1 MSTDI
6 AERYVVRDIRADEWP
21 TVKALRL
28 DALRDPVARLAFLE
42 TYEDAIARPDAFW
55 QERAAR
61 SADGAGTVR
70 QFVAVA
76 PDGVWAGTL
85 TVLMEEAGTEAGTK
99 DWAGYPVERR
109 QGHAVGVFIRPEH
122 RGHGLI
128 EALFAVGLEW
138 AWKHGAT
145 RVRLLVHEDNGRAQG
160 AYRKAGFAP
169 SGVTVELAEGGGREL
184 ELAVERG

>member
-1 MSTDI
+1 MSTDTE
-6 AERYVVRDIRADEWP
+6 ERYVVREIRAEEWP

-42 TYEDAIARPDAFW
+42 TYEEAAARPDAFW

-61 SADGAGTVR
+61 SADGVGAV

-85 TVLMEEAGTEAGTK
+85 TVLMEEAGTT
-99 DWAGYPVERR
+99 DWAGFPVDRR
-109 QGHAVGVFIRPEH
+109 QVHVVGVFVRPEH
-122 RGHGLI
+122 RGRRLV

-138 AWKHGAT
+138 AWQRRAS
-145 RVRLLVHEDNGRAQG
+145 RVRLLVHEDNGRARG
-160 AYRKAGFAP
+160 AYRKAGFVP
-169 SGVTVELAEGGGREL
+169 SGVTVALVEGEGREL
-184 ELAVERG
+184 ELVVERG

>member
-1 MSTDI
+1 MRME
-6 AERYVVRDIRADEWP
+6 ERYVVREIRADEWP

-42 TYEDAIARPDAFW
+42 TYEDAAARPDTFW

-61 SADGAGTVR
+61 SADGAGVVR

-85 TVLMEEAGTEAGTK
+85 TVLMEEAGTK

-109 QGHAVGVFIRPEH
+109 QGHVVGVFIRPEH
-122 RGHGLI
+122 RGRGLI
-128 EALFAVGLEW
+128 ETLFAVGLEW
-138 AWKHGAT
+138 AWERGAS

-160 AYRKAGFAP
+160 AYRKAGFVP
-169 SGVTVELAEGGGREL
+169 SGATVDLAGGEGPEL
-184 ELAVERG
+184 ELVVERG